1 MIAYN
6 KNLNLILLTSTL
18 GIVILA
24 TMSSSP
30 IWLTLV
36 IILSQV
42 FMILC
47 IESVRNK
54 KSINLGIN
62 KKNTSTVHTLSN
74 IMDNISYG
82 TIIIDKNQNIK
93 YANKFAREIF
103 GNRNSNKRVSI
114 FIKDPNIKSWIE
126 KSLNGGSPNPITYL
140 VEKPVNRHIRLLFA
154 SLPESNKSSEENSA
168 IIFLND
174 VTEYIFM
181 QSQRTDFLANA
192 SHELKTPVAS
202 LLGYIETLEGHAK
215 HDEKA
220 REKFLGIMH
229 VQAERMQH
237 LINDL
242 LILLR
247 IEQIEHIIPE
257 ESVDLSH
264 AVETALEA
272 LNPMAMKR
280 NISIN
285 FSSNGPKIVKA
296 NSDELVQVV
305 LNLVDNALKISEKN
319 TQIDIS
325 ISRNEEHK
333 SYAGSGIKDGNKRV
347 IVEISEPDSTHYC
360 LKIKDNGPGFA
371 KDHIPRI
378 GERFYRIAGDL
389 GSKEKGTGLGLAIVK
404 HIIMRHRGGLDLQT
418 AEGVGSEFCIILPAA
433 K

>member
-6 KNLNLILLTSTL
+6 KNLNFILSISTAS
-18 GIVILA
+18 IVLLA
-24 TMSSSP
+24 TVSSSP
-30 IWLTLV
+30 IWFTLV
-36 IILSQV
+36 IILSQI
-42 FMILC
+42 FIILC

-54 KSINLGIN
+54 KNKNLTTNG
-62 KKNTSTVHTLSN
+62 KNTSMTNALLG

-82 TIIIDKNQNIK
+82 AVIIDKNQNIM
-93 YANKFAREIF
+93 YANKFAHEIF
-103 GNRNSNKRVSI
+103 GNKSNNKQTFV
-114 FIKDPNIKSWIE
+114 FIKEPNVKSWIE
-126 KSLNGGSPNPITYL
+126 KSFNSGFSNPITYL
-140 VEKPVNRHIRLLFA
+140 VEKPINRHVRLLL
-154 SLPESNKSSEENSA
+154 SPLPVSDKSSKENLA
-168 IIFLND
+168 VIFLND
-174 VTEYIFM
+174 ITEYIFM

-229 VQAERMQH
+229 IQAERMQH

-242 LILLR
+242 LILLK
-247 IEQIEHIIPE
+247 IEQIEHIIPQ

-264 AVETALEA
+264 AVETAVEA
-272 LNPMAMKR
+272 LNPLAIKK

-305 LNLVDNALKISEKN
+305 LNLVDNALKISEQN
-319 TQIDIS
+319 TQINLS
-325 ISRNEEHK
+325 ITRDEKNK
-333 SYAGSGIKDGNKRV
+333 SFAGTGIKDLNKRV
-347 IVEISEPDSTHYC
+347 IVETSEPNINFYC

-378 GERFYRIAGDL
+378 GERFYRITGDL

-404 HIIMRHRGGLDLQT
+404 HIIMRHRGRLELIT
-418 AEGVGSEFCIILPAA
+418 AEGVGSEFCISLPAA

>member
-1 MIAYN
+1 
-6 KNLNLILLTSTL
+6 
-18 GIVILA
+18 
-24 TMSSSP
+24 
-30 IWLTLV
+30 
-36 IILSQV
+36 
-42 FMILC
+42 
-47 IESVRNK
+47 
-54 KSINLGIN
+54 
-62 KKNTSTVHTLSN
+62 
-74 IMDNISYG
+74 
-82 TIIIDKNQNIK
+82 
-93 YANKFAREIF
+93 
-103 GNRNSNKRVSI
+103 
-114 FIKDPNIKSWIE
+114 
-126 KSLNGGSPNPITYL
+126 
-140 VEKPVNRHIRLLFA
+140 
-154 SLPESNKSSEENSA
+154 
-168 IIFLND
+168 
-174 VTEYIFM
+174 M

-333 SYAGSGIKDGNKRV
+333 SYAGSGIKGGNKRV

>member
-6 KNLNLILLTSTL
+6 KNLNRILLTSTL
-18 GIVILA
+18 SIVILA
-24 TMSSSP
+24 TLSSSP
-30 IWLTLV
+30 IWLTLI
-36 IILSQV
+36 IILFHI

-47 IESVRNK
+47 IEGVRNK
-54 KSINLGIN
+54 KSINLAIN
-62 KKNTSTVHTLSN
+62 GKSTSTINTLAD
-74 IMDNISYG
+74 IMDNVSYG

-93 YANKFAREIF
+93 YANKSANEIF
-103 GNRNSNKRVSI
+103 GNRINNKQLSI
-114 FIKDPNIKSWIE
+114 FIKEPNIKSWIE
-126 KSLNGGSPNPITYL
+126 KSLNEGLSSPITYSIDKPINRRIKL
-140 VEKPVNRHIRLLFA
+140 LFSPLPVN
-154 SLPESNKSSEENSA
+154 SKSGEENSA

-174 VTEYIFM
+174 ITEYILM

-272 LNPMAMKR
+272 LNPLAMKR

-285 FSSNGPKIVKA
+285 FSSNGPNIVKA

-305 LNLVDNALKISEKN
+305 LNLVDNALKISEQN
-319 TQIDIS
+319 TQINIS
-325 ISRNEEHK
+325 IDRNEKHK
-333 SYAGSGIKDGNKRV
+333 SCAGSDTNDGNKRV
-347 IVEISEPDSTHYC
+347 IVEISEPDNTYYC

-389 GSKEKGTGLGLAIVK
+389 GSNEKGTGLGLAIVK
-404 HIIMRHRGGLDLQT
+404 HIIMRHRGGLELQT
-418 AEGVGSEFCIILPAA
+418 VQGVGSEFCILLPAA

>member
-6 KNLNLILLTSTL
+6 KNLNPILLTSTL
-18 GIVILA
+18 SIVILA
-24 TMSSSP
+24 TLSSSP

-36 IILSQV
+36 IILFHI

-47 IESVRNK
+47 IEGVRNK
-54 KSINLGIN
+54 KSINLAIN
-62 KKNTSTVHTLSN
+62 GKSTSTINTLSD
-74 IMDNISYG
+74 IMDNVSYG

-93 YANKFAREIF
+93 YANKSANEIF
-103 GNRNSNKRVSI
+103 GNRINNKQLSI
-114 FIKDPNIKSWIE
+114 FIKEPNIKSWIE
-126 KSLNGGSPNPITYL
+126 KSLNEGLSSPITYSIDKPINRRIKL
-140 VEKPVNRHIRLLFA
+140 LFSPLPVN
-154 SLPESNKSSEENSA
+154 SKSDEENSA

-174 VTEYIFM
+174 ITEYILM

-202 LLGYIETLEGHAK
+202 LLGYIETLKGHAK

-272 LNPMAMKR
+272 LNPLAMKR

-285 FSSNGPKIVKA
+285 FSSNGPNIVKA

-305 LNLVDNALKISEKN
+305 LNLVDNALKISEQN
-319 TQIDIS
+319 TQINIS
-325 ISRNEEHK
+325 INRNEKHK
-333 SYAGSGIKDGNKRV
+333 SCAGSDTNDGNKRV
-347 IVEISEPDSTHYC
+347 IVEISEPDNTYYC

-389 GSKEKGTGLGLAIVK
+389 GSNEKGTGLGLAIVK
-404 HIIMRHRGGLDLQT
+404 HIIMRHRGGLELRTVQ
-418 AEGVGSEFCIILPAA
+418 GVGSEFCILLPAA

>member
-6 KNLNLILLTSTL
+6 KNLNPILLTSTL
-18 GIVILA
+18 SIVILA
-24 TMSSSP
+24 TLSSSP
-30 IWLTLV
+30 IWLTLI
-36 IILSQV
+36 IILFHI

-47 IESVRNK
+47 IEGVRNK
-54 KSINLGIN
+54 KSINLAIN
-62 KKNTSTVHTLSN
+62 GKSTSTINTLAD
-74 IMDNISYG
+74 IMDNVSYG

-93 YANKFAREIF
+93 YANKSANEIF
-103 GNRNSNKRVSI
+103 GNRINNKQLSI
-114 FIKDPNIKSWIE
+114 FIKEPNIKSWIE
-126 KSLNGGSPNPITYL
+126 KSLNEGLSSPITYSIDKPINRRIKL
-140 VEKPVNRHIRLLFA
+140 LFSPLPVN
-154 SLPESNKSSEENSA
+154 SKSGEENSA

-174 VTEYIFM
+174 ITEYILM

-202 LLGYIETLEGHAK
+202 LLGYIETLKGHAK

-272 LNPMAMKR
+272 LNPLAMKR

-285 FSSNGPKIVKA
+285 FSSNGPNIVKA

-305 LNLVDNALKISEKN
+305 LNLVDNALKISEQN
-319 TQIDIS
+319 TQINIS
-325 ISRNEEHK
+325 IDRNGKHK
-333 SYAGSGIKDGNKRV
+333 SCAGSDTNDGNKRV
-347 IVEISEPDSTHYC
+347 IVEISEPDNTYYC

-389 GSKEKGTGLGLAIVK
+389 GSNEKGTGLGLAIVK
-404 HIIMRHRGGLDLQT
+404 HIIMRHRGGLELQT
-418 AEGVGSEFCIILPAA
+418 VQGVGSEFCILLPAA

>member
-6 KNLNLILLTSTL
+6 KNLNPILLTSTL
-18 GIVILA
+18 SIVILA
-24 TMSSSP
+24 TLSSSP

-36 IILSQV
+36 IILFHI

-47 IESVRNK
+47 IEGVRNK
-54 KSINLGIN
+54 KSINLAIN
-62 KKNTSTVHTLSN
+62 GKSTSTINTLSD
-74 IMDNISYG
+74 IMDNVSYG

-93 YANKFAREIF
+93 YANKSANEIF
-103 GNRNSNKRVSI
+103 GNRINNKQLSI
-114 FIKDPNIKSWIE
+114 FIKEPNIKSWIE
-126 KSLNGGSPNPITYL
+126 KSLNEGLSSPITYSID
-140 VEKPVNRHIRLLFA
+140 KPINRRIKLLF
-154 SLPESNKSSEENSA
+154 SPLRVNSKSSEENSA

-174 VTEYIFM
+174 ITEYILM

-272 LNPMAMKR
+272 LNPLAMKR

-285 FSSNGPKIVKA
+285 FSSNGPNIVKA

-305 LNLVDNALKISEKN
+305 LNLVDNALKISEQN
-319 TQIDIS
+319 TQINIS
-325 ISRNEEHK
+325 VDRNEKHK
-333 SYAGSGIKDGNKRV
+333 SCAGSDTNDGNKRV
-347 IVEISEPDSTHYC
+347 IVEISEPDNTYYC

-389 GSKEKGTGLGLAIVK
+389 GSNEKGTGLGLAIVK
-404 HIIMRHRGGLDLQT
+404 HIIMRHRGGLELQT
-418 AEGVGSEFCIILPAA
+418 VQGVGSEFCILLPAA

>member
-6 KNLNLILLTSTL
+6 KNLNPILLTSTL
-18 GIVILA
+18 SIVTLA
-24 TMSSSP
+24 TLSSAP

-36 IILSQV
+36 IILFHI

-47 IESVRNK
+47 IEGVRNK
-54 KSINLGIN
+54 KSINLAVNG
-62 KKNTSTVHTLSN
+62 KSTSTINTLSD
-74 IMDNISYG
+74 IMDNVGYG

-93 YANKFAREIF
+93 YANKFAHEIF
-103 GNRNSNKRVSI
+103 GNRSNNKQLSI
-114 FIKDPNIKSWIE
+114 FIKEPNIKSWIE
-126 KSLNGGSPNPITYL
+126 KSSNGGLSSPITYSIDKPINRRIKL
-140 VEKPVNRHIRLLFA
+140 LFSPLPVN
-154 SLPESNKSSEENSA
+154 SKSGEENSA

-174 VTEYIFM
+174 ITEYILM

-272 LNPMAMKR
+272 LNPLAMKR

-285 FSSNGPKIVKA
+285 FSSNGPNIVKA

-305 LNLVDNALKISEKN
+305 LNLVDNALKISEQN
-319 TQIDIS
+319 TQINIS
-325 ISRNEEHK
+325 IDRNEKHK
-333 SYAGSGIKDGNKRV
+333 SCAGSDTNDGNKRV
-347 IVEISEPDSTHYC
+347 IVEISEPDNTYYC

-389 GSKEKGTGLGLAIVK
+389 GSNEKGTGLGLAIVK
-404 HIIMRHRGGLDLQT
+404 HIIMRHRGGLELQT
-418 AEGVGSEFCIILPAA
+418 VKGVGYKFIQPE

>member
-54 KSINLGIN
+54 KSINLAIN
-62 KKNTSTVHTLSN
+62 GKNTSTVNTLSN

-257 ESVDLSH
+257 ESVDLSN
-264 AVETALEA
+264 AVETTLEA

-333 SYAGSGIKDGNKRV
+333 YYAGSGIKGGNKRV

-418 AEGVGSEFCIILPAA
+418 AEGVGSEFCISLPAA

>member
-54 KSINLGIN
+54 KSINLAIN
-62 KKNTSTVHTLSN
+62 GKNTSTVNTLSN

-93 YANKFAREIF
+93 YANKSAREIF
-103 GNRNSNKRVSI
+103 GNRNSNKRISI

-154 SLPESNKSSEENSA
+154 SLPKSNKSSEENSA

-333 SYAGSGIKDGNKRV
+333 SYARSGIKGGNKRV

-418 AEGVGSEFCIILPAA
+418 AEGVGSEFCISLPAA

>member
-6 KNLNLILLTSTL
+6 KNLNPILLTSTL
-18 GIVILA
+18 SIVTLA
-24 TMSSSP
+24 TLSSAP

-36 IILSQV
+36 IILFHI

-47 IESVRNK
+47 IEGVRNK
-54 KSINLGIN
+54 KSINLAVNG
-62 KKNTSTVHTLSN
+62 KSTSTINTLSD
-74 IMDNISYG
+74 IMDNVGYG

-93 YANKFAREIF
+93 YANKFAHEIF
-103 GNRNSNKRVSI
+103 GNRSNNKQLSI
-114 FIKDPNIKSWIE
+114 FIKEPNIKSWIE
-126 KSLNGGSPNPITYL
+126 KSSNGGLSSPITYSIDKPINRRIKL
-140 VEKPVNRHIRLLFA
+140 LFSPLPVN
-154 SLPESNKSSEENSA
+154 SKSGEENSA

-174 VTEYIFM
+174 ITEYILM

-272 LNPMAMKR
+272 LNPLAMKR
-280 NISIN
+280 NININ
-285 FSSNGPKIVKA
+285 FSSNGPNIVKA

-305 LNLVDNALKISEKN
+305 LNLVDNALKISEQN
-319 TQIDIS
+319 TQINIS
-325 ISRNEEHK
+325 IDRNEKHK
-333 SYAGSGIKDGNKRV
+333 SCAGSDTNDGNKRV
-347 IVEISEPDSTHYC
+347 IVEISEPDNTYYC

-389 GSKEKGTGLGLAIVK
+389 GSNEKGTGLGLAIVK
-404 HIIMRHRGGLDLQT
+404 HIIMRHRGGLELQT
-418 AEGVGSEFCIILPAA
+418 VKGVGSEFCILLPAA

>member
-1 MIAYN
+1 
-6 KNLNLILLTSTL
+6 
-18 GIVILA
+18 
-24 TMSSSP
+24 
-30 IWLTLV
+30 
-36 IILSQV
+36 
-42 FMILC
+42 MILC
-47 IESVRNK
+47 IEDVRNK
-54 KSINLGIN
+54 KSINLAIN
-62 KKNTSTVHTLSN
+62 GKSTSIINTLSD
-74 IMDNISYG
+74 IMDNVSYG

-93 YANKFAREIF
+93 YANKFAHGIF
-103 GNRNSNKRVSI
+103 GNRSNNKQLSI
-114 FIKDPNIKSWIE
+114 FIKEPNIKSWIE
-126 KSLNGGSPNPITYL
+126 KSLNGGLSSPITYSIDKPINRRIKL
-140 VEKPVNRHIRLLFA
+140 LFSPLPVN
-154 SLPESNKSSEENSA
+154 SKSGEETSA

-174 VTEYIFM
+174 ITEYILM

-272 LNPMAMKR
+272 LNPLAIKR

-285 FSSNGPKIVKA
+285 FSSNGPNIVKA

-305 LNLVDNALKISEKN
+305 LNLVDNALKISEQN
-319 TQIDIS
+319 TQINIS
-325 ISRNEEHK
+325 INRNEEHK
-333 SYAGSGIKDGNKRV
+333 PCAGSDTNDGNKRV
-347 IVEISEPDSTHYC
+347 IVEISEPNKTYYC

-389 GSKEKGTGLGLAIVK
+389 GSNEKGTGLGLAIVK
-404 HIIMRHRGGLDLQT
+404 HIIMRHRGGLELQT
-418 AEGVGSEFCIILPAA
+418 VKGVGSEFCILLPAA

>member
-6 KNLNLILLTSTL
+6 KNLNPILLTSTL
-18 GIVILA
+18 SIVILA
-24 TMSSSP
+24 TLSSSP

-36 IILSQV
+36 IILFHI

-47 IESVRNK
+47 IEGVRNK
-54 KSINLGIN
+54 KSINLAIN
-62 KKNTSTVHTLSN
+62 GKSTSTINTLAD
-74 IMDNISYG
+74 IMDNVSYG

-93 YANKFAREIF
+93 YANKSANEIF
-103 GNRNSNKRVSI
+103 GNRINNKQLSI
-114 FIKDPNIKSWIE
+114 FIKEPNIKSWIE
-126 KSLNGGSPNPITYL
+126 KSLNEGLSSPITYSIDKPINRRIKL
-140 VEKPVNRHIRLLFA
+140 LFSPLPVN
-154 SLPESNKSSEENSA
+154 SKSGEENSA

-174 VTEYIFM
+174 ITEYILM

-202 LLGYIETLEGHAK
+202 LLGYIETLKGHAK

-272 LNPMAMKR
+272 LNPLAMKR

-285 FSSNGPKIVKA
+285 FSSNGPNIVKA

-305 LNLVDNALKISEKN
+305 LNLVDNALKISEQN
-319 TQIDIS
+319 TQINIS
-325 ISRNEEHK
+325 IDRNEKHK
-333 SYAGSGIKDGNKRV
+333 SCAGSDTNDGNKRV
-347 IVEISEPDSTHYC
+347 IVEISEPDNTYYC

-389 GSKEKGTGLGLAIVK
+389 GSNEKGTGLGLAIVK
-404 HIIMRHRGGLDLQT
+404 HIIMRHRGGLELQT
-418 AEGVGSEFCIILPAA
+418 VQGVGSEFCILLPAA